1 VKERQEVWEGL
12 GEAVTAAVMC
22 RHSARTLGEIIRCW
36 TNRKMVM
43 CCDQDV
49 PRGCGCVHGAAV
61 VGLAVHGACI
71 GFAVVGL
78 AVHGAAVVGLAV
90 VGFAVHGAAVA
101 VRGNNRT
108 RRVATQGSVAH
119 QTKLVRVNRCCS
131 LKSTDQTPVNA
142 HSTLRSQKL
151 VTINLT
157 QSCYAQ

>member
-1 VKERQEVWEGL
+1 L
-12 GEAVTAAVMC
+12 
-22 RHSARTLGEIIRCW
+22 STLASTTLVNHHIR
-36 TNRKMVM
+36 KAL
-43 CCDQDV
+43 D
-49 PRGCGCVHGAAV
+49 GAEYLLGAAV
-61 VGLAVHGACI
+61 VGLAV
-71 GFAVVGL
+71 VGR

-101 VRGNNRT
+101 VRGNNRA

-119 QTKLVRVNRCCS
+119 QTELVRVNRYCS

-142 HSTLRSQKL
+142 HLTLRSQKL

>member
-1 VKERQEVWEGL
+1 LSTLASTTLVNNH
-12 GEAVTAAVMC
+12 VTQALDGAEY
-22 RHSARTLGEIIRCW
+22 LL
-36 TNRKMVM
+36 
-43 CCDQDV
+43 
-49 PRGCGCVHGAAV
+49 GAAV
-61 VGLAVHGACI
+61 VGL
-71 GFAVVGL
+71 AVVGL

-119 QTKLVRVNRCCS
+119 QTKLVRVNRYCS

-142 HSTLRSQKL
+142 HLTLRSQKL